1 MYKTHAQERA
11 ESRYNKELT
20 LNDIK
25 GLQKQIQNGNHVI
38 VGHTKDDEDK
48 IFAYIE
54 YHHIPY
60 KVLYTKQEGKIKII
74 TMYPFDVDEYNKAVE
89 NRKIKNCIKYLREH
103 GYIVYKNWRVD
114 G

>member
-1 MYKTHAQERA
+1 MVRTHAQERA
-11 ESRYNKELT
+11 ISRYNKDLT

-25 GLQKQIQNGNHVI
+25 GLQKQIKNGNHVI
-38 VGHTKDDEDK
+38 VGHTKDDENK

-54 YHHIPY
+54 YQHIPY
-60 KVLYTKQEGKIKII
+60 KVLYTKTQGQIRII
-74 TMYPFDVDEYNKAVE
+74 TMYPFDADEYNQALE